1 MFKRV
6 RWMAMGMGLGVL
18 AQRKAKRWMKSYTP
32 PEVAARAAR
41 RSSEAAG
48 RRANELRGVF
58 AEGRQAMRQREAELR
73 QQADLPPGADNQH
86 PDNQQADDHRYP
98 PPVHYRPGGGR

>member
-1 MFKRV
+1 MFKRM
-6 RWMAMGMGLGVL
+6 RWMAMGMGVGVW

-41 RSSEAAG
+41 RSTEAAG
-48 RRANELRGVF
+48 RRAGELRGVF
-58 AEGRQAMRQREAELR
+58 AEGRQAMRQREEELR
-73 QQADLPPGADNQH
+73 QQVDLRQE
-86 PDNQQADDHRYP
+86 ADDHHYP